1 MRTRLSIWL
10 LSILVVVFAASGG
23 IAATPLPVQSSSQ
36 SGVSIDVT
44 PRDLSAAIWEFD
56 VAFNTHSG
64 ALTDDPEKAAVLVSN
79 GRTSHSPVKW
89 QGDPPGGHHRKG
101 VLQFKAVSPMP
112 ASIELQIK
120 RSGEP
125 APRSFRWQLK

>member
-10 LSILVVVFAASGG
+10 LSILVMMFAASGG
-23 IAATPLPVQSSSQ
+23 IAATPLPAQSSSQ
-36 SGVSIDVT
+36 AGVSIEVT
-44 PRDLSAAIWEFD
+44 PRVLTAAIWEFD
-56 VAFNTHSG
+56 AVFNTHSG
-64 ALTDDPEKAAVLVSN
+64 ALTDDLEKSTVLVSN